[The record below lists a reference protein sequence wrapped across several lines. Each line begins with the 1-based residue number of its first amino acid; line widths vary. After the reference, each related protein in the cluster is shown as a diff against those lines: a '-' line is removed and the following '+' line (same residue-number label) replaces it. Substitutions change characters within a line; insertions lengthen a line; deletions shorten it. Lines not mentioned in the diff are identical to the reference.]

1 MPFDRT
7 QHCIT
12 HAHASYASQLQRG
25 NAMACCTVG
34 DSWAGISS
42 ERALDSASIP
52 SAMVDVALLTASVQL
67 SDVPICLLWPQQA
80 EIGLVAEWILLKIGL

>member
-1 MPFDRT
+1 
-7 QHCIT
+7 
-12 HAHASYASQLQRG
+12 
-25 NAMACCTVG
+25 MACCTVG

-52 SAMVDVALLTASVQL
+52 SAMVDAALNSQCATQRRPNLPAVAT
-67 SDVPICLLWPQQA
+67 QQA